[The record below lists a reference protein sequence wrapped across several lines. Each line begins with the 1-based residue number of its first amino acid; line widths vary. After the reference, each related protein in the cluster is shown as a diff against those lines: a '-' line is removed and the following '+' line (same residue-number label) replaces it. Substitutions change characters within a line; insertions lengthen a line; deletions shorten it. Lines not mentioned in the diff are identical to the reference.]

1 MNPFAMPRRFPTP
14 SLALLAFLALA
25 ATARA
30 APGLDFDLTEKAA
43 SQDALA
49 AAAQDAPVTVTL
61 GGYLESRTQ
70 LGTSRGALYS
80 ARQRLHPELSASLS
94 RLSLFANANLDYDP
108 AIGAWADVAHPELDE
123 CRLLLDTEYLDVSVG
138 NMIVRWGAG
147 DGINPMDLFNPV
159 DQRDPVASARST
171 KKRAVPMVRAVA
183 QTPWLTLESVFL
195 PFAAV
200 NGPDAAESPWESLA
214 LKSIRRAV
222 GAGKAVFDDDTKP
235 VGVEGGL
242 RAAVTA
248 RGWDLALLS
257 FQGFANEP
265 VYAAIPLDDITLYQA
280 RYPHFRAFGFNFA
293 KGLSAGTLRGELVFK
308 PDTVFP
314 GVQTAAANGN
324 GLARTDFLEGVVGM
338 DWTFFSDLYVNAQYY
353 FEALPRGENG
363 AAYRAFS
370 DGMTFKVSDKFLGN
384 ALEAAIQGMVSFSG
398 DGLSVE
404 AYGQYEL
411 DDHWKLTCGVQLWE
425 GPPRSRLGQYDA
437 NDMTYLKLRY
447 AF

>member
-14 SLALLAFLALA
+14 SLALLAVLALA

-108 AIGAWADVAHPELDE
+108 AVGAWADMVHPELDE
-123 CRLLLDTEYLDVSVG
+123 CRLLLDTEYLDVSIG
-138 NMIVRWGAG
+138 KMIVRWGAG

-183 QTPWLTLESVFL
+183 QTPWLTLEGVFL

-214 LKSIRRAV
+214 LKSIRRAA

-242 RAAVTA
+242 RASVTA

-353 FEALPRGENG
+353 FEALPQGENG

-384 ALEAAIQGMVSFSG
+384 ALEAGVQGMASFSG